1 MSDGAFLVDGVA
13 AFDALPRTLRYRGLE
28 SDFSDTVG
36 RAGRN
41 QTISR

>member
-28 SDFSDTVG
+28 SGGDFALSGVG
-36 RAGRN
+36 
-41 QTISR
+41 IYIFL